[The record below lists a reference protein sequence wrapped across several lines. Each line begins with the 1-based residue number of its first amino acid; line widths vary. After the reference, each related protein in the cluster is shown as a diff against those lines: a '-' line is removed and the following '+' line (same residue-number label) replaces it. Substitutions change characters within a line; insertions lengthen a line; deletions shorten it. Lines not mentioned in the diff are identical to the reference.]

1 MPSRISTDSAG
12 KHCRG
17 KTDGDS
23 YEASDIKRG
32 GPVGDVIGGLVA
44 TGYSATATGEME
56 NENASQTI
64 EEMEMVTTKSQKK
77 KIMLYQS

>member
-1 MPSRISTDSAG
+1 MPSRISTICTDSAG

-23 YEASDIKRG
+23 YEASDITRG
-32 GPVGDVIGGLVA
+32 GPVGPVIGGLVA

-56 NENASQTI
+56 NENENASQTI
-64 EEMEMVTTKSQKK
+64 EEMEMVTTKRRR
-77 KIMLYQS
+77 